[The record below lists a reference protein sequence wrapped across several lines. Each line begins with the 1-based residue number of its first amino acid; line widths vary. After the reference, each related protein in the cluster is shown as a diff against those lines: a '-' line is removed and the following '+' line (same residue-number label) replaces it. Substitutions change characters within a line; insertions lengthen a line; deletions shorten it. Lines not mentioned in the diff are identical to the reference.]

1 MQKRIYLC
9 WLLSQVWVLMLISSA
24 IHLRGGE
31 SAYLCRGPSP
41 CSPLVLLQQAAQL
54 VPELDKSL
62 ASGKAQSHSVH
73 LLHQTQT
80 VHSYTRWLALE
91 NKKRQKKTT
100 TKKLN

>member
-1 MQKRIYLC
+1 MSAKTNLFL
-9 WLLSQVWVLMLISSA
+9 LLSKVWVLMLISSA

-62 ASGKAQSHSVH
+62 ASGKAQSHSIH

-80 VHSYTRWLALE
+80 VTLILGGWHLKIR
-91 NKKRQKKTT
+91 KGKKTT
-100 TKKLN
+100 TKN